1 MKVIYQGV
9 NPRRVKKKNPEEV
22 TYSKGGK
29 SRTVT
34 GYTAEERAELIKS
47 KKAIKDSIRNL
58 ESQKI
63 EGSSRQIN
71 LLRKAKDK
79 AVSALKKREG
89 IISNEIEKLK
99 NARADRLKMSFEGY
113 KEKSKRVTPLR
124 KDLTE
129 GVNKKIVKS
138 ITRSSDKFAG
148 DNVAKLQ
155 RSAKLHAT
163 KMAKKNEL
171 LTIQNKLKRSEDKLK
186 ELKALQKLGASE
198 KDRTDLVFTKA
209 EVAELKKQLV
219 SQSKG
224 VGMAKKKR
232 KVAKKATAKKV
243 AKKVSKVAK
252 KAKRKVAKKATKR
265 KASKKASKAKAKSK
279 PARKRRKAKKVVAEV
294 IAKPK
299 RRKARKSVKA
309 KAKKARRKSSKKSAK
324 KSNPYVVAKRNPYV
338 RSNPM
343 LTKVDSMLD
352 RALGVSTVEL
362 GGVVIASAID
372 GKITELTKSLIAKVG
387 GQKVLDMVPSEY
399 HSPII
404 NGVLGGLLIG
414 AEHLLSKKKIKYA
427 GHVGDVGRGFLLVSL
442 VKAIGQ
448 VSPISEENTLSG
460 YVSEA
465 TPRSMGGYVLEN
477 SMAGTDVDFGGKSV
491 DFQGVDFQGT
501 SVDFE
506 GVGSLHDDFDLDSTD
521 W

>member
-22 TYSKGGK
+22 VYAKNGK
-29 SRTVT
+29 TKKVT
-34 GYTAEERAELIKS
+34 GYTAQERAELIKS
-47 KKAIKDSIRNL
+47 KKAIKDAIRGL
-58 ESQKI
+58 ESQQI
-63 EGSSRQIN
+63 NGSSRQIN

-79 AVSALKKREG
+79 SISALKKRES

-99 NARADRLKMSFEGY
+99 NARAERLAMSFEGY
-113 KEKSKRVTPLR
+113 KEKSKKVIPLR

-129 GVNKKIVKS
+129 GVNKKIVGS
-138 ITRSSDKFAG
+138 ITRGSSKFAG

-155 RSAKLHAT
+155 RSAKIHAS

-171 LTIQNKLKRSEDKLK
+171 LTVQNKLKRSEEKLK

-198 KDRTDLVFTKA
+198 KDKTDLAFVKA
-209 EVAELKKQLV
+209 EVKELQNQLM
-219 SQSKG
+219 SKSKG
-224 VGMAKKKR
+224 VGMAKKK
-232 KVAKKATAKKV
+232 KVAKKAAKKKVVTKV
-243 AKKVSKVAK
+243 AKTAK
-252 KAKRKVAKKATKR
+252 KAKRKVAKKAGK
-265 KASKKASKAKAKSK
+265 KASKKAKSSKAKSK
-279 PARKRRKAKKVVAEV
+279 PARRRKKAKKVVAEV

-299 RRKARKSVKA
+299 RKKARKSKAVKA
-309 KAKKARRKSSKKSAK
+309 KAKKKASKRSKAK
-324 KSNPYVVAKRNPYV
+324 KGNPYVVAKRNPYV

-362 GGVVIASAID
+362 GGVVLASAVD
-372 GKITELTKSLIAKVG
+372 GKVADLVKGLLSKVG

-404 NGVLGGLLIG
+404 NGILGGMLIG

-427 GHVGDVGRGFLLVSL
+427 SHVGDVGRGFLLVSL

-448 VSPISEENTLSG
+448 ASPISEENTLAG
-460 YVSEA
+460 YVSEPTA
-465 TPRSMGGYVLEN
+465 RSMGGYVLERD
-477 SMAGTDVDFGGKSV
+477 MAGSDADFGAV
-491 DFQGVDFQGT
+491 DFQGPTADFQGT

-506 GVGSLHDDFDLDSTD
+506 GLGSLHDDFDLDSTD